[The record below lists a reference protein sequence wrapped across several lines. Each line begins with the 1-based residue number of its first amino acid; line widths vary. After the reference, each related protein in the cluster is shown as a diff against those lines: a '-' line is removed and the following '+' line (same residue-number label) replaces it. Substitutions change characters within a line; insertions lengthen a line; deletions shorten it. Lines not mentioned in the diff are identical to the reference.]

1 MISKIIF
8 VVWLISFVFASTH
21 SAQAQQPTRKPLIGV
36 LVAGSPSSMESRIN
50 AFQKRLRELG
60 YKEGQN
66 IVVEYHY
73 AEGNYN
79 RLTAIATD
87 LVRSNANVIVTWT
100 IPVTQVVKN
109 ATNSIPIK
117 WPGPLPS
124 PNFCLMKSF

>member
-60 YKEGQN
+60 YMEGQN

-73 AEGNYN
+73 AGGNYD
-79 RLTAIATD
+79 RITAIATD
-87 LVRSNANVIVTWT
+87 LVRSQANVIVTWA

-109 ATNSIPIK
+109 ATNTIPNRDGR
-117 WPGPLPS
+117 WW
-124 PNFCLMKSF
+124 